1 MAAGDFGKIEF
12 GFSSAEKEKALNPE
26 LLINGYVD
34 LDNAA
39 ELAKSGHQFL
49 FLGYKGSGKS
59 GIGQRTAINAE
70 TDPNIFVKNV
80 LLGDFPFTPFSKIV
94 RGDAEPES
102 KYPIAWSWLIL
113 VYLIESFV
121 LDSGLTHTDP
131 SLMNEAFAAFK
142 KLGLA
147 PNQDIA
153 SLVRK
158 TTKSGF
164 KLQIPKVLEYNRESG
179 SAIEGSDIAL
189 YVEGLK
195 RIVRAARSES
205 IHYIIIDGLDDII
218 TKRGAQNSALG
229 SLFFEVGR
237 LNELFVVDC
246 VPAKVLVLC
255 RTDLFE
261 RVSNANK
268 NKARQDSAI
277 VLDWYHDPRSPQDSR
292 LIEAANARSTL
303 ALKKQIDVFA
313 DFLPENI
320 DGSPSKRWLLD
331 LTRHTPRDFLQ
342 LLKNVQS
349 ATKEE
354 KATEAEVKSG
364 ARTYSINY
372 LLPEIRDEL
381 DGYCSVEEIDSIFS
395 AMSSLRERE
404 FSYPSFKNAF
414 LDAGGTDERTDEV
427 LRTLFDCSAIG
438 NVQHRPGGN
447 THYTFCFR
455 NRQSKFTK
463 VERILLHKGLWKS
476 LNLR

>member
-1 MAAGDFGKIEF
+1 MATGDFGKIQF
-12 GFSSAEKEKALNPE
+12 GFASAERERALSPE

-34 LDNAA
+34 IDNAA
-39 ELAKSGHQFL
+39 ASAKSGHQFL

-59 GIGQRTAINAE
+59 GIAQRLSINAE
-70 TDPNIFVKNV
+70 NDPLSFVKNV
-80 LLGDFPFTPFSKIV
+80 LIGDFPFTPFSKIV
-94 RGDAEPES
+94 RGNAEPES

-113 VYLIESFV
+113 VYIIESFAN
-121 LDSGLTHTDP
+121 DSGLIHDNHG
-131 SLMNEAFAAFK
+131 LFEEAVVALK
-142 KLGLA
+142 QLGLS

-153 SLVRK
+153 SIVRK

-164 KLQIPKVLEYNRESG
+164 KLQIPKVLEYMRESG
-179 SAIEGSDIAL
+179 PAIEGADIAL

-195 RIVRAARSES
+195 GIVFSARTNST
-205 IHYIIIDGLDDII
+205 HYIVIDGLDDII

-237 LNELFVVDC
+237 LNEEFLSHG
-246 VPAKVLVLC
+246 VPAKIIVLC

-268 NKARQDSAI
+268 NKARQDSAV
-277 VLDWYHDPRSPQDSR
+277 VLDWYHDPQSPQDSR
-292 LIEAANARSTL
+292 LIEAANARATL
-303 ALKKQIDVFA
+303 ALKRQADVFS
-313 DFLPENI
+313 DFLPHNI
-320 DGSPSKRWLLD
+320 DGIYTGRWLLD

-349 ATKEE
+349 ASKGS

-364 ARTYSINY
+364 ARAYSINY
-372 LLPEIRDEL
+372 FLPEIKDEL
-381 DGYCSVEEIDSIFS
+381 DGYCSVEEIEAVFS
-395 AMSSLRERE
+395 ALSSLRERE
-404 FSYPSFKNAF
+404 FNYASFKGEF
-414 LDAGGTDERTDEV
+414 IEAGGKPDRVDEV

-438 NVQHRPGGN
+438 NVQHRPGGS
-447 THYTFCFR
+447 THYTFSFR

-463 VERILLHKGLWKS
+463 AERILLHKGLWKS